1 MNKAKQGLSARL
13 LSSAI
18 GVVGL
23 SFFIWVSHV
32 PGMSVLFLFPLL
44 WLLYQGLKEYYRLA
58 EAKGFTPFRTM
69 ATGLGAA
76 YLMAVYAKLLFPSP
90 LLLVLPALLLLVGG
104 FTTAIC
110 AFAKTAGS
118 LGNLAVTVFGF
129 CYLIFPLSC
138 LLEINYFSPPY
149 QQIDGRLW
157 LLFALAVPKSS
168 DIGAYFTGK
177 LFGKH
182 RLAPSISPNK
192 TIEGAVGGLL
202 MSAIASLLWGGIF
215 RETFG
220 MQVVIH
226 SVILGVVLGLLAQ
239 LGDLS
244 ESILKRDA
252 RVQDSS
258 NLPGLGG
265 VLDVLDSLVFT
276 LPFLYLLMKAGVIA

>member
-1 MNKAKQGLSARL
+1 MNGIKQGLSARL
-13 LSSAI
+13 LSGTI

-23 SFFIWVSHV
+23 IFFVWVSHL
-32 PGMSVLFLFPLL
+32 PQLSILFLMPLL

-69 ATGLGAA
+69 ATSLGAA
-76 YLMAVYAKLLFPSP
+76 YLVAVYSKLLFPTP
-90 LLLVLPALLLLVGG
+90 LLHVLPALLLLVGG

-129 CYLIFPLSC
+129 CYLVFPLSC

-149 QQIDGRLW
+149 QQIDSRLW
-157 LLFALAVPKSS
+157 LVFALAVPKSS

-192 TIEGAVGGLL
+192 TMEGAVGGLL
-202 MSAIASLLWGGIF
+202 ASTLTSLVWTWTCRESIGTTILL
-215 RETFG
+215 
-220 MQVVIH
+220 H
-226 SVILGVVLGLLAQ
+226 SVLWGVVLGLLAQ

>member
-1 MNKAKQGLSARL
+1 MNGIKQGLSARL
-13 LSSAI
+13 LSGTI

-23 SFFIWVSHV
+23 AFFVWVSHLS
-32 PGMSVLFLFPLL
+32 GLSILFLTPLL

-58 EAKGFTPFRTM
+58 EAKGFTPFQTM
-69 ATGLGAA
+69 ATSLGAA
-76 YLMAVYAKLLFPSP
+76 YLVAVYGKLLFPSP
-90 LLLVLPALLLLVGG
+90 LLDVLPRLLLLVGG

-110 AFAKTAGS
+110 AFAKTTGS

-129 CYLIFPLSC
+129 CYLVFPLSS

-149 QQIDGRLW
+149 QQIDSRLW
-157 LLFALAVPKSS
+157 LVFALAVPKAS

-192 TIEGAVGGLL
+192 TMEGAVGGLL
-202 MSAIASLLWGGIF
+202 ASTITSLVWTWVCRESVGTVVLIHSLLW
-215 RETFG
+215 
-220 MQVVIH
+220 
-226 SVILGVVLGLLAQ
+226 GVVLGLLAQ

-276 LPFLYLLMKAGVIA
+276 LPLMYLLMKAGVIV

>member
-1 MNKAKQGLSARL
+1 MNSTKQGLAARL
-13 LSSAI
+13 LSSTI
-18 GVVGL
+18 GVISL
-23 SFFIWVSHV
+23 AFFVWVSHL
-32 PGMSVLFLFPLL
+32 PRLSMLFLMPLL

-69 ATGLGAA
+69 ATSLGAA
-76 YLMAVYAKLLFPSP
+76 YLVTVYGKLFFPSP
-90 LLLVLPALLLLVGG
+90 LLHVLPALLLLVGG

-129 CYLIFPLSC
+129 CYLVFPLSC
-138 LLEINYFSPPY
+138 LLEINYFAPPY
-149 QQIDGRLW
+149 QGIDSRLW

-177 LFGKH
+177 LLGKH

-202 MSAIASLLWGGIF
+202 ASAITSLIWTWTF
-215 RETFG
+215 RETVG
-220 MQVVIH
+220 IAIVVH
-226 SVILGVVLGLLAQ
+226 SLVLGVVLGLLAQ

-265 VLDVLDSLVFT
+265 ILDVLDSLVFT
-276 LPFLYLLMKAGVIA
+276 LPLMYLLMKAGVIA